1 MPTNEKQTKLKLE
14 NILRFRRAFSLVL
27 ESAPGWTIAGSVLVI
42 LQGALPLA
50 SLYLMKLIVDAVS
63 NGATS
68 GSTDSFAS
76 VAFLIA
82 VSAFIALLSAFS
94 RSLST
99 LVSEAQAQAVT
110 DHVQNVL
117 HAKSIEAD
125 LEYYENPQFYDSFHR
140 AQREAPYRPTRIVNG
155 LVQVLQ
161 NVISLLAIVGLLI
174 SFQWPLALVL
184 VLASI
189 PGILVKLR
197 YSDQMYGWQCR
208 ITPQE
213 RKAWYLHTMLT
224 SDAFAKEL
232 RLFRLGFEFKNQYQA
247 LRKRIRQE
255 RLEMAKIR
263 ALSELVV
270 QAAAT
275 IAVFGSYAFVAY
287 SAVQGAIT
295 IGSLVMYFGALQQG
309 QTALQGI
316 MSSLAGLY
324 EDNLFLTSF
333 YDFLDLK
340 PKVVEPEHP
349 VKFPS
354 PIKDGIT
361 FRHVSFRY
369 PGSDRLILSDIN
381 MHLSPGEIVSLV
393 GENGSGKT
401 TLIKLLCR
409 LYDPT
414 GGQITIDGTDQ
425 CRFSTASLR
434 QEIGVIFQDYAHYN
448 LAAWENVWFGDTS
461 SPPQRDKIVE
471 AASCSGADEAIVR
484 LKRGYDTIL
493 GRWFNEGEEL
503 SIGEWQKVAL
513 ARAFFSSAQVLVLDE
528 PTSSLD
534 ARAEEEVS
542 RKFRQLAAGRTVIL
556 ISHRMSTVKMAKCI
570 YFLKDGKIAESGTHE
585 ELTAR
590 SGEYAGLFEVQAKHY
605 R

>member
-1 MPTNEKQTKLKLE
+1 MPTNEKQTNPKLE
-14 NILRFRRAFSLVL
+14 NILRFRRAFRLVL
-27 ESAPGWTIAGSVLVI
+27 ESAPGWTIAGSVLVV
-42 LQGALPLA
+42 LQGVLPLA

-63 NGATS
+63 NAAAS
-68 GSTDSFAS
+68 GRSDSFTH

-82 VSAFIALLSAFS
+82 ASAFIALLSAFS

-99 LVSEAQAQAVT
+99 MVSEAQAQAVT
-110 DHVQNVL
+110 DHVQEVL

-189 PGILVKLR
+189 PGIWIKLR
-197 YSDQMYGWQCR
+197 YSDEMYGWQCR

-224 SDAFAKEL
+224 SDAFAKEI
-232 RLFRLGFEFKNQYQA
+232 RLFRLGSEFKNQYQA

-255 RLEMAKIR
+255 RLEIAKIR
-263 ALSELVV
+263 AISELVV

-287 SAVQGAIT
+287 NAVLGTIT
-295 IGSLVMYFGALQQG
+295 IGSLIMYFGALQQG

-340 PKVVEPEHP
+340 PKVVEPERP
-349 VKFPS
+349 VLFPS
-354 PIKDGIT
+354 PIKDGII
-361 FRHVSFRY
+361 FSHVRFKY
-369 PGSDRLILSDIN
+369 PGSDRLILDDIN
-381 MHLSPGEIVSLV
+381 MHLAPGEIVSLV

-414 GGQITIDGTDQ
+414 GGKITIDGIDLR
-425 CRFSTASLR
+425 CFSTTSLR
-434 QEIGVIFQDYAHYN
+434 REIGVIFQDYAHYN

-461 SPPQRDKIVE
+461 RPPHKDKIAV

-493 GRWFNEGEEL
+493 GKWFNEGEEL

-556 ISHRMSTVKMAKCI
+556 ISHRMSTVKMATCI
-570 YFLKDGKIAESGTHE
+570 YFLKDGKIAEKGTHE

-590 SGEYAGLFEVQAKHY
+590 SGEYAALFEVQARHY

>member
-1 MPTNEKQTKLKLE
+1 MPTNEKQTKPKLE
-14 NILRFRRAFSLVL
+14 NILRFRRAFRLVL
-27 ESAPGWTIAGSVLVI
+27 ESAPGWTIAGSVLVV
-42 LQGALPLA
+42 LQGVLPLA

-63 NGATS
+63 NAAAS
-68 GSTDSFAS
+68 GSSDSFTH

-82 VSAFIALLSAFS
+82 ASAFIALLSAFS

-99 LVSEAQAQAVT
+99 MVSEAQAQAVT
-110 DHVQNVL
+110 DHVQEVL

-189 PGILVKLR
+189 PGIWIKLR
-197 YSDQMYGWQCR
+197 YSDEMYGWQCR

-224 SDAFAKEL
+224 SDAFAKEI
-232 RLFRLGFEFKNQYQA
+232 RLFRLGSEFKNQYQA

-255 RLEMAKIR
+255 RLEIAKIR
-263 ALSELVV
+263 AISELVV

-287 SAVQGAIT
+287 NAVLGTIT
-295 IGSLVMYFGALQQG
+295 IGSLIMYFGALQQG

-340 PKVVEPEHP
+340 PKVVEPERP
-349 VKFPS
+349 VLFPS
-354 PIKDGIT
+354 PIKDGII
-361 FRHVSFRY
+361 FSHVRFKY
-369 PGSDRLILSDIN
+369 PGSDRLILDDIN
-381 MHLSPGEIVSLV
+381 MHLAPGEIVSLV

-414 GGQITIDGTDQ
+414 GGKITIDGIDL
-425 CRFSTASLR
+425 RSFSTTSLR
-434 QEIGVIFQDYAHYN
+434 REIGVIFQDYAHYN

-461 SPPQRDKIVE
+461 RPPHKDKIAV

-493 GRWFNEGEEL
+493 GKWFNEGEEL

-556 ISHRMSTVKMAKCI
+556 ISHRMSTVKMATCI
-570 YFLKDGKIAESGTHE
+570 YFLKDGKIAEKGTHE

-590 SGEYAGLFEVQAKHY
+590 SGEYAALFEVQARHY

>member
-1 MPTNEKQTKLKLE
+1 MPTNEKQTRPKLE
-14 NILRFRRAFSLVL
+14 NILRFRRAFRLVL
-27 ESAPGWTIAGSVLVI
+27 ESAPGWTIVGSVLVV
-42 LQGALPLA
+42 LQGVLPLA

-63 NGATS
+63 NGAAS
-68 GSTDSFAS
+68 GSSDSFAHI
-76 VAFLIA
+76 AFLIA
-82 VSAFIALLSAFS
+82 ASAFIALLSAFS

-99 LVSEAQAQAVT
+99 MVSEAQAQAVT
-110 DHVQNVL
+110 DHVQEVL

-189 PGILVKLR
+189 PGIWIKLR
-197 YSDQMYGWQCR
+197 YSDEMYGWQCR

-224 SDAFAKEL
+224 SDAFAKEI
-232 RLFRLGFEFKNQYQA
+232 RLFRLGSEFKNQYQA

-255 RLEMAKIR
+255 RLEIAKIR
-263 ALSELVV
+263 AISELVV

-287 SAVQGAIT
+287 NAVLGTIT
-295 IGSLVMYFGALQQG
+295 IGSLIMYFGALQQG

-349 VKFPS
+349 VLFPS
-354 PIKDGIT
+354 PIKDGIA
-361 FRHVSFRY
+361 FSHVRFKY
-369 PGSDRLILSDIN
+369 PGSDRLILDDIN
-381 MHLSPGEIVSLV
+381 MYLAPGEIVSLV

-414 GGQITIDGTDQ
+414 GGKITVDGIDLR
-425 CRFSTASLR
+425 CFSTTSLR
-434 QEIGVIFQDYAHYN
+434 REIGVIFQDYAHYN

-461 SPPQRDKIVE
+461 RPPHKDKIAL
-471 AASCSGADEAIVR
+471 AAICSGADEAIVR

-493 GRWFNEGEEL
+493 GKWFNEGEEL

-513 ARAFFSSAQVLVLDE
+513 ARAFFSSAQALVLDE

-556 ISHRMSTVKMAKCI
+556 ISHRMSTVKMATCI
-570 YFLKDGKIAESGTHE
+570 YFLKDGKIAEKGTHE

-590 SGEYAGLFEVQAKHY
+590 SGEYAALFEVQARHY

>member
-1 MPTNEKQTKLKLE
+1 MPTNEKQTKPKLE
-14 NILRFRRAFSLVL
+14 NILRFRRAFRLVL
-27 ESAPGWTIAGSVLVI
+27 ESAPGWTIAGSVLVV
-42 LQGALPLA
+42 LQGVLPLA

-63 NGATS
+63 NAAAS
-68 GSTDSFAS
+68 GSSDSFTH

-82 VSAFIALLSAFS
+82 ASAFIALLSAFS

-99 LVSEAQAQAVT
+99 MVSEAQAQAVT
-110 DHVQNVL
+110 DHVQEVL

-189 PGILVKLR
+189 PGIWIKLR
-197 YSDQMYGWQCR
+197 YSDEMYGWQCR

-224 SDAFAKEL
+224 SDAFAKEI
-232 RLFRLGFEFKNQYQA
+232 RLFRLGSEFKNQYQA

-255 RLEMAKIR
+255 RLEIAKIR
-263 ALSELVV
+263 AISELVV

-287 SAVQGAIT
+287 NAVLGTIT
-295 IGSLVMYFGALQQG
+295 IGSLIMYFGALQQG

-340 PKVVEPEHP
+340 PKVVEPERP
-349 VKFPS
+349 VLFPS
-354 PIKDGIT
+354 PIKDGII
-361 FRHVSFRY
+361 FSHVRFKY
-369 PGSDRLILSDIN
+369 PGSDRLILDDIN
-381 MHLSPGEIVSLV
+381 MHLAPGEIVSLV

-414 GGQITIDGTDQ
+414 GGKIAIDGIDLR
-425 CRFSTASLR
+425 CFSTTSLR
-434 QEIGVIFQDYAHYN
+434 REIGVIFQDYAHYN

-461 SPPQRDKIVE
+461 RPPHKDKIAV

-493 GRWFNEGEEL
+493 GKWFNEGEEL

-556 ISHRMSTVKMAKCI
+556 ISHRMSTVKMATCI
-570 YFLKDGKIAESGTHE
+570 YFLKDGKIAEKGTHE

-590 SGEYAGLFEVQAKHY
+590 SGEYAALFEVQARHY